1 MKKIFTLL
9 LCATLL
15 AACNGNKE
23 DGRDSTG
30 PSEISLSKTTL
41 MMKVDEQSIL
51 TVNPKG
57 TTVAWT
63 TSDADVATVNMGIVT
78 AHAVGTAV
86 ITAATAD
93 GVKAT
98 CTVYVPTLAITP
110 SPALLTIG
118 STLRMEVTVIPEDA
132 AVTWSSSNEDI
143 FTVDDSGTLTGVGP
157 GNGIVTA
164 YSEELGL
171 TATASVNVSR
181 EGGEPLSFILDD
193 CESLDGWETAGNNIR
208 LDTDAQEGEYCIAID
223 VEEMTDR
230 FFQRVIEPAVDAS
243 LLSLATAALMFDL
256 YVEDAG
262 GLNLTRTRSGE
273 VEVTSAGIY
282 DKKERH
288 WKFHNDETDHS
299 FVIHDGWNHI
309 KLPFS
314 DAEAWS
320 AEGSFSLDNINW
332 FRLYNVPHTK
342 RDGDPDDEVLPRKPQ
357 VMKIDNIRIGLK

>member
-1 MKKIFTLL
+1 MKKYLSFI
-9 LCATLL
+9 LCAAML
-15 AACNGNKE
+15 AACSGTQVE
-23 DGRDSTG
+23 EGGTSG
-30 PSEISLSKTTL
+30 PSELSLSKTTI
-41 MMKVDEQSIL
+41 MMKIDEQALL
-51 TVNPKG
+51 TVTPKG
-57 TTVAWT
+57 ASVSWT
-63 TSDADVATVNMGIVT
+63 TSDADVASVSMGIVT
-78 AHAVGTAV
+78 AHAYGTAV

-93 GVKAT
+93 GVKAS

-118 STLRMEVTVIPEDA
+118 STLRMEVTVIPETA
-132 AVTWSSSNEDI
+132 VVTWSSSNEDI
-143 FTVDDSGTLTGVGP
+143 FTVDASGTLTGVGP
-157 GNGIVTA
+157 GNGTVTA
-164 YSEELGL
+164 YAEELDL
-171 TATASVNVSR
+171 TATASVNVSKD
-181 EGGEPLSFILDD
+181 GGEPLSFILDD
-193 CESLDGWETAGNNIR
+193 CESLDGWVTTGKNLR
-208 LDTDAQEGEYCIAID
+208 LDSDAQEGEYCIAID

-256 YVEDAG
+256 YVEDAE

-273 VEVTSAGIY
+273 VELTSAGTN

-288 WKFHNDETDHS
+288 WKFHNDDTEHS

-309 KLPFS
+309 TLPFS

-342 RDGDPDDEVLPRKPQ
+342 PNGDPDDEELPRKPQ